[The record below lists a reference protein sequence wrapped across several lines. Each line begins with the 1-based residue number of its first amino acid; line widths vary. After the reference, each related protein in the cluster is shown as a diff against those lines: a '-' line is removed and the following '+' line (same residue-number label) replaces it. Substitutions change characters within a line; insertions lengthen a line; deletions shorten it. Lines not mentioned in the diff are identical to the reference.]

1 MRPTDFV
8 RPVWSKLSLPL
19 ASASVRAGFPSPADD
34 HLEKRLDL
42 NEHLIQHPA
51 ATFFVFA
58 DGGSMTGAGIRTGDL
73 LVVDRSLE
81 ASDGDVVVAVLDGEF
96 TVKRLRIRK
105 GRPFLCPE
113 AEGYQTIE
121 IGEDARF
128 EIWGVVSNV
137 VHSFR
142 GPHGADRSR

>member
-1 MRPTDFV
+1 MAKAQAVFA
-8 RPVWSKLSLPL
+8 PVQGYPMLLPL
-19 ASASVRAGFPSPADD
+19 FVSSVRAGFPSPADD

-58 DGGSMTGAGIRTGDL
+58 DGGSMVRAGIQPGDL

-81 ASDGDVVVAVLDGEF
+81 AADGDVVVAVLDGDF

-105 GRPFLCPE
+105 GRPLLCPE
-113 AEGYQTIE
+113 AEGYQPIV

-128 EIWGVVSNV
+128 EVWGVVTNV

-142 GPHGADRSR
+142 K